1 MRLELNS
8 KWALPGELKTCIN
21 WCVIGAFMQATKHTV
36 VTQENRPTR
45 NSDKLCRPYAS
56 QRAYVYWCFMD
67 FVDVRKF
74 NGSDIADEKC
84 CRCRNWSRFPNTC
97 WHEHLLWN
105 HFEISWAYVHRYFVK
120 FWKTL
125 FHNAWYRCRSKTDG
139 IVVWRSLR
147 KFYFFLQWLYSNFNQ
162 KYQFH

>member
-1 MRLELNS
+1 MGITRRVKNLYQLVCHRRLHASHETHCGDAGKSTNAEFWQIMSTLR
-8 KWALPGELKTCIN
+8 I
-21 WCVIGAFMQATKHTV
+21 AT
-36 VTQENRPTR
+36 
-45 NSDKLCRPYAS
+45 SSCLLM
-56 QRAYVYWCFMD
+56 FMD
-67 FVDVRKF
+67 FVDRRNF

-97 WHEHLLWN
+97 WHDHLLWN
-105 HFEISWAYVHRYFVK
+105 HSEISWAYVHRYFVK

-147 KFYFFLQWLYSNFNQ
+147 NFYFFLQWLYSNFNQ